1 MWYGLCVRGQSLLPK
16 QKIPASP
23 VDKISQEPDRLTTRS
38 TAILLILV
46 LLTLAGFALVS
57 RTLVLRLT
65 EPSHEVSPRPVQAV
79 SSSSAKSEAF
89 SDLNEQAN
97 RLHQISKA
105 ISESNWTEAKKQL
118 TEFQVQSAKASDDW
132 LKENE
137 AAPLIQDFYT
147 GAAVQME
154 KYINERNAR
163 ESLLALNQMTG
174 IIGQQQARLEKSG
187 VSADFQRLS
196 FLAREVELWSAGHD
210 EQMFQV
216 RLSAFR
222 QSWQKVRAAMIK
234 RNLSIQTMEGF
245 DDLLEKLS
253 AVKKSRAAA
262 AHLPELRK
270 QVAAVERTLQAGAKE
285 MVADDE
291 Q

>member
-1 MWYGLCVRGQSLLPK
+1 
-16 QKIPASP
+16 
-23 VDKISQEPDRLTTRS
+23 LTTRS

-57 RTLVLRLT
+57 RALVLRLT
-65 EPSHEVSPRPVQAV
+65 EPGHEIPLRPVQAV
-79 SSSSAKSEAF
+79 SSNSSKSEAF
-89 SDLNEQAN
+89 SDLNEQEN
-97 RLHQISKA
+97 RLNQISKA
-105 ISESNWTEAKKQL
+105 ISEANWTEARKQL
-118 TEFQVQSAKASDDW
+118 TEFQTQSAKASEDW
-132 LKENE
+132 LKETD
-137 AAPLIQDFYT
+137 AALIQDFYT
-147 GAAVQME
+147 AAMVRLE
-154 KYINERNAR
+154 KYLNEKNVR

-196 FLAREVELWSAGHD
+196 FLAREVELWSAGND

-222 QSWQKVRAAMIK
+222 ELWQKVRTAMIT
-234 RNLSIQTMEGF
+234 RNLSTQTMEAF
-245 DDLLEKLS
+245 DGLLEKLS

-270 QVAAVERTLQAGAKE
+270 QVAAIEQMLQAGTKE
-285 MVADDE
+285 TVADDE